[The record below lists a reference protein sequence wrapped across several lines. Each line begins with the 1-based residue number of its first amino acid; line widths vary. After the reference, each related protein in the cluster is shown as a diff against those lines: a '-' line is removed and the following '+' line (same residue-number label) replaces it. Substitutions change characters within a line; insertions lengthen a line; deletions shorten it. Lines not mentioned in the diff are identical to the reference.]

1 MHHLPVPRLVQLLF
15 PHPVAGSVPGART
28 STHPR
33 RWTPPCGRGTEA
45 CPRLRA
51 RGGRPS
57 GDENVGCL
65 QGTAD
70 QAH

>member
-15 PHPVAGSVPGART
+15 PHPVAGSAPGART

-33 RWTPPCGRGTEA
+33 CRTPPGGRGAEA
-45 CPRLRA
+45 YPRLRA
-51 RGGRPS
+51 RGGRPP
-57 GDENVGCL
+57 GEVNVGCL